1 MSGPALE
8 RVGARDPDRCKKNNG
23 TSPCCYKAVPG
34 SDFCNLHGGA
44 MTGRALEKK
53 QLRNI
58 ILQGEMGQRAQD
70 MLQGGRLKDLTD
82 EVILSRILLEGLLK
96 NIKTPTD
103 YLVYADKVNTTL
115 KTTQSLVSSLQVIQE
130 KNKELVDRA
139 TLFSIAEG
147 ILGVITAYVSD
158 PDAQRKIGEEIYAVI
173 IKGLGGEV
181 QG

>member
-23 TSPCCYKAVPG
+23 SGPCSYKAVPG
-34 SDFCNLHGGA
+34 SDFCNLHGGSA
-44 MTGRALEKK
+44 TGRALEKK

-96 NIKTPTD
+96 NIRTATD
-103 YLVYADKVNTTL
+103 FLVYADKVNTTL
-115 KTTQSLVSSLQVIQE
+115 KTTQSLVTSLQTIQE

-139 TLFSIAEG
+139 TLFKIAEG
-147 ILGVITAYVSD
+147 ILGVMTTHVLD
-158 PDAQRKIGEEIYAVI
+158 PDVQRQLGEEIYAVI
-173 IKGLGGEV
+173 IKGLGGEI
-181 QG
+181 QD